1 MCRNTGKESAMTGSN
16 PKFMNETNK
25 PEDTDPRN
33 KPEEQQSEY
42 DWRRSYDD
50 RLTRL
55 EQAHEDKPEDVPEEY
70 HGRSYDDRLTRL
82 EIVAGLRNADGIEK
96 AEVDTGETKS

>member
-1 MCRNTGKESAMTGSN
+1 MTGN

-25 PEDTDPRN
+25 PENADARTDEN
-33 KPEEQQSEY
+33 KAEEQRKEQ

-55 EQAHEDKPEDVPEEY
+55 EQAHEDKPEDVPEY
-70 HGRSYDDRLTRL
+70 HGRSHEDRLTRL